1 MEKIK
6 EVAIGTH
13 SFQVNKY
20 GMSYRLQ
27 MLAKLAQLIAGPAKT
42 LQSNEDFE
50 FLKSQQANVASL
62 SKLLAG
68 VFESIDPEKF
78 PETIKQFLKG
88 TKLKGEYGLVE
99 VSEVFENVF
108 DDISELFD
116 LLKEVISFQF
126 GNDLNK
132 TFQRF
137 LGSSATVKP
146 EATKAEVVKMR
157 AK

>member
-6 EVAIGTH
+6 DLEIGAH
-13 SFQVNKY
+13 RFQINKY

-68 VFESIDPEKF
+68 VFESIDSEKF

-108 DDISELFD
+108 EDISELFD

-126 GNDLNK
+126 GNDLSK
-132 TFQRF
+132 VFQRF
-137 LGSSATVKP
+137 LGLSATVKP